1 VGYPLCWPNIIIGGW
16 NTKMYIQLEE
26 KTILEPCKNLMSGF
40 HQKVLVLIFFKSY
53 GGLKASNVLYV
64 EDAKAG

>member
-1 VGYPLCWPNIIIGGW
+1 MDPED
-16 NTKMYIQLEE
+16 YIQLEE

>member
-1 VGYPLCWPNIIIGGW
+1 
-16 NTKMYIQLEE
+16 
-26 KTILEPCKNLMSGF
+26 MSGF